1 MSYMAS
7 SFDYAYCSSVI
18 FLSRFSFIPLFSV
31 EGSGGSPKAKT
42 KSGGEASAVSSAHYT
57 WPTWATGLLGHGP

>member
-42 KSGGEASAVSSAHYT
+42 KSGGGQV
-57 WPTWATGLLGHGP
+57 